1 MPDGDA
7 PELFLIDGNSLAYR
21 AFFALP
27 ESIATADGRPTNAIY
42 GLASM
47 LVKIIDEHHPGGVV
61 VAWDAGM
68 SGREVTYDL
77 YKAQRKSRP
86 DLLREQWPHLMPL
99 VEAFGY
105 TNVKVEGYE
114 ADDVIATLARR
125 AREEEIPVMVVTG
138 DRDAYQL
145 VGDGIRVMSTTKG
158 ITETKIYDRE
168 AVIERYG
175 VPPELVTDLMG
186 LRGDTS
192 DNIPGVPGIGEKTAA
207 QLLQKFGSLEDVL
220 ANVEEVSGAKR
231 KQNLVE
237 HADDARMSKQL
248 ATLQYD
254 LETGVDLAEAM
265 AVRARPRRPARV
277 HARVRAAGGDGA
289 PRRGAARG
297 GRRCP
302 AAGSR
307 PSSRSSRSRAGS
319 RTSARAR
326 WRSAL
331 DGDRWAAA
339 DAERT
344 VTGSASHDELA
355 VALGGRP
362 LAGHDLKCLGGG
374 RHGLLA
380 AAAREGVELEP
391 RPRHDGRRLPA
402 GAAAPHLRA
411 GRARRR
417 RRDRARRGRR
427 RGGADEDD
435 GQLALGEEV
444 EAGSR
449 PGRGSAARRGPRR
462 GPAAA
467 DRGARPGGAAAR
479 GRAAAG
485 RGPGGDGAGGAEAR
499 RRAPRR
505 GRRRLRRAD
514 RRPSKRRS
522 TSWPRRSSRS
532 ARRSRSAS
540 ILFEKLGLTR
550 KRRGKTGFST
560 DARVLAQIRDEHP
573 IVEKIES
580 WRELTKLKNTYLD
593 SLPDLIDPE
602 TGRVHTT
609 FNQTTAATGRLS
621 STNPN
626 LQNIPIRTEIGRP
639 VRACFVAEKG
649 ARLLSA
655 DYSQVELRVLA
666 EVADEEILKEIF
678 RAGDDVHAATAAEV
692 FNVSRDEIDV
702 GQRSKAKMVNF
713 GIVYGLTGFGLA
725 DRLNIPRK
733 EGEEF
738 VARYL
743 ERFPAVRAFREEVVE
758 QAPGGGLRD
767 DADGPPPADPRA
779 ALGQPQHAPPR
790 RAARGQHRDPGH
802 RRRHHQGGDGALPA
816 RRCARRGRRPAWS
829 CRSTTSCSSRARRGR
844 WTRRPS
850 WCGARCAPPTS
861 STRRSRSTSA
871 SARTGSTPSRPRVE
885 RLADG
890 AERRS
895 PRTWRSPCCRA
906 PARPPRRWRR
916 RPGRRACSSPRG
928 RRAPLPGPSL
938 APGGV
943 PSCPGG
949 SSFSSSPWPGRAGV
963 VAAGAGVVLAVAE
976 AEASESSSPSSWWS
990 HSWPQLDPGVVGDD
1004 AGDGVAA
1011 EQGDRQLAGCRVVR
1025 GDRAGVLV
1033 AVHDPVVVAVAGRA
1047 GCRPP

>member
-1 MPDGDA
+1 MAADV

-47 LVKIIDEHHPGGVV
+47 LVKIIDEHHPGGVI

-77 YKAQRKSRP
+77 YKAQRSSRP

-99 VEAFGY
+99 VDAFGY

-125 AREEEIPVMVVTG
+125 ARGAGIPVMVVTG
-138 DRDAYQL
+138 DRDAYQM
-145 VGDGIRVMSTTKG
+145 VGDGIRVMSTSRG
-158 ITETKIYDRE
+158 ITETKIYDSE
-168 AVIERYG
+168 AVLERYG

-220 ANVEEVSGAKR
+220 ANVEEVSGTKR

-248 ATLQYD
+248 ATLLYD
-254 LETGVDLAEAM
+254 LEIGLDPAESMGAEPDRGALREFMREFELRAVMERLEEALPEGSAVPGRRVEEELEVEAAEGTPADLADGKL
-265 AVRARPRRPARV
+265 
-277 HARVRAAGGDGA
+277 AALA
-289 PRRGAARG
+289 I
-297 GRRCP
+297 
-302 AAGSR
+302 
-307 PSSRSSRSRAGS
+307 
-319 RTSARAR
+319 
-326 WRSAL
+326 

-339 DAERT
+339 DGEQVVR
-344 VTGSASHDELA
+344 GESSKDELA
-355 VALGGRP
+355 VALAGRP
-362 LAGHDLKCLGGG
+362 LAAHDVKSLGGG

-380 AAAREGVELEP
+380 AAARVGVELDLAHDTMVAAYLLEP
-391 RPRHDGRRLPA
+391 QRRTYDLVELA
-402 GAAAPHLRA
+402 ADAGIGIAEGAAPAAA
-411 GRARRR
+411 GDA
-417 RRDRARRGRR
+417 
-427 RGGADEDD
+427 DD
-435 GQLALGEEV
+435 GQLSLGEE
-444 EAGSR
+444 EAGLE
-449 PGRGSAARRGPRR
+449 
-462 GPAAA
+462 PAE
-467 DRGARPGGAAAR
+467 
-479 GRAAAG
+479 
-485 RGPGGDGAGGAEAR
+485 EAR
-499 RRAPRR
+499 LVAA
-505 GRRRLRRAD
+505 LAD
-514 RRPSKRRS
+514 
-522 TSWPRRSSRS
+522 
-532 ARRSRSAS
+532 AQRSRIEELGLGELLDEVEMPLVEVLAAMEREGLKLDGERLAEVGFGFGERIATLEKEIHELAGEEFTIGSPQQVGQ
-540 ILFEKLGLTR
+540 ILFEKLELTR

-580 WRELTKLKNTYLD
+580 WRELTKLKSTYLD

-666 EVADEEILKEIF
+666 EVAGEDILKEIF

-692 FNVSRDEIDV
+692 FNVSREEIDV

-743 ERFPAVRAFREEVVE
+743 ERFPAVRAFREGVIE
-758 QAPGGGLRD
+758 QAREEGYVTTLMGR
-767 DADGPPPADPRA
+767 
-779 ALGQPQHAPPR
+779 R
-790 RAARGQHRDPGH
+790 RAIPE
-802 RRRHHQGGDGALPA
+802 L
-816 RRCARRGRRPAWS
+816 
-829 CRSTTSCSSRARRGR
+829 RSANPN
-844 WTRRPS
+844 TRRL
-850 WCGARCAPPTS
+850 G
-861 STRRSRSTSA
+861 
-871 SARTGSTPSRPRVE
+871 E
-885 RLADG
+885 RLAVNTVIQGTAADIIKVAMVRCVRALRATG
-890 AERRS
+890 TETRLVLQIHDELLFEGPPGEMDDAAELVRREM
-895 PRTWRSPCCRA
+895 CDA
-906 PARPPRRWRR
+906 Y
-916 RPGRRACSSPRG
+916 
-928 RRAPLPGPSL
+928 
-938 APGGV
+938 
-943 PSCPGG
+943 
-949 SSFSSSPWPGRAGV
+949 
-963 VAAGAGVVLAVAE
+963 
-976 AEASESSSPSSWWS
+976 
-990 HSWPQLDPGVVGDD
+990 QLDPPLEVDVGVGQDWLD
-1004 AGDGVAA
+1004 AK
-1011 EQGDRQLAGCRVVR
+1011 
-1025 GDRAGVLV
+1025 
-1033 AVHDPVVVAVAGRA
+1033 
-1047 GCRPP
+1047 